1 MIVENKPVLKTKI
14 NRVFTGVVISDKM
27 DKTIVVQ
34 VDHFKVHPRYYKRC
48 KVSKKFKVH
57 NPNNK
62 VKVGEKVSF
71 VGCRPL
77 SKDKKWTVLSK

>member
-1 MIVENKPVLKTKI
+1 MIAENKPTQKTKI

-34 VDHFKVHPRYYKRC
+34 VDHFKMHSRYHKRC

-57 NPNNK
+57 NPDNK
-62 VKVGEKVSF
+62 FKVGEKVCF

-77 SKDKKWTVLSK
+77 SRDKKWTVLSK

>member
-1 MIVENKPVLKTKI
+1 MITEKEPIQKTKI
-14 NRVFTGVVISDKM
+14 NRIFTGVVISDKM

-34 VDHFKVHPRYYKRC
+34 VDHFKMHPRYHKRC
-48 KVSKKFKVH
+48 KVSKKFKVN
-57 NPNNK
+57 NPGNK
-62 VKVGEKVSF
+62 FKVGAKVSF